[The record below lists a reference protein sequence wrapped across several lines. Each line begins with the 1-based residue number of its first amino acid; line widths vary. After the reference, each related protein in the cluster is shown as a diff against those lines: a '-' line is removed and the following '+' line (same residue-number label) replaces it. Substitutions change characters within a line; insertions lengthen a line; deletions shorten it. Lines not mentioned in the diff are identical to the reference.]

1 MHPYCAIKGKT
12 VNSTIESRL
21 SQFRKALSEKP
32 YDTFLV
38 LVGENRKYLSGF
50 TGEDTG
56 FDESAGVLIITRER
70 AVLATDSRYDLQ
82 AKSEAPLYEVVQ
94 YKEGL
99 SKELPGILQSLS
111 SKALGFESVRLTCMQ
126 FKAIEEQI
134 RLAGPAI
141 SLVPDENLVENLR
154 IRKEPPEISAIRKAL
169 AIAEDVFMAFVQTL
183 TPGMLEKEVAW
194 EMEKRLR
201 EAGAEAL
208 SFPTIVA
215 SGPNSALPHAIPGI
229 RNIAP
234 GEPILFDWGVRVD
247 GYCSDISRMAH
258 IGKPDATYKK
268 VYQTVLDAQRFAT
281 EAVKPGMSS
290 KAVDA
295 IARSHIENKGYK
307 GKFGHGLGHGVGM
320 AIHEAPRLSPLK
332 DTQMEPGMVFT
343 IEPGIYIAGW
353 GGIRLENM
361 AVVTETGVEVLNQT
375 DSAERIII

>member
-1 MHPYCAIKGKT
+1 MKEGKT

-56 FDESAGVLIITRER
+56 FDESAGVLLIAQEK

-82 AKSEAPLYEVVQ
+82 AKSEAPLFEVVQ

-99 SKELPGILQSLS
+99 SRELPGILQSLS
-111 SKALGFESVRLTCMQ
+111 SKAMGFESVRLTCLQ
-126 FKAIEEQI
+126 FKAIEEQL
-134 RLAGPAI
+134 RLAGLAI
-141 SLVPDENLVENLR
+141 ALVPDENLVENLR
-154 IRKEPPEISAIRKAL
+154 IRKEPAEITAIRKAL
-169 AIAEDVFMAFVQTL
+169 AIAEDVFMAFVPSL

-229 RNIAP
+229 RKIAS
-234 GEPILFDWGVRVD
+234 GEPILFDWGVRMD

-258 IGKPDATYKK
+258 IGKPDATYQK

-281 EAVKPGMSS
+281 EAVKPGVSS
-290 KAVDA
+290 KVVDA
-295 IARSHIENKGYK
+295 IARTHIENKGYK

-353 GGIRLENM
+353 GGVRIENM
-361 AVVTETGVEVLNQT
+361 AVVTETGVAVLNRT
-375 DSAERIII
+375 NPAEMIII

>member
-1 MHPYCAIKGKT
+1 

-21 SQFRKALSEKP
+21 TQFRKALSEKP
-32 YDTFLV
+32 YDIFLV

-56 FDESAGVLIITRER
+56 FDESAGALLITQER

-82 AKSEAPLYEVVQ
+82 ARSEAPAFEVVQ

-99 SKELPGILQSLS
+99 SRELPQILQSLC
-111 SKALGFESVRLTCMQ
+111 SKALGFESVRLTCLQ
-126 FKAIEEQI
+126 YKAIEEQL
-134 RLAGPAI
+134 RLAGLNIP
-141 SLVPDENLVENLR
+141 LVSEENLVENLR
-154 IRKEPPEISAIRKAL
+154 IRKEPSEIAAIRKAL
-169 AIAEDVFMAFVQTL
+169 AIAEDVFMAFVSTL
-183 TPGMLEKEVAW
+183 SPGMLEKEIAW

-215 SGPNSALPHAIPGI
+215 SGPNSALPHAIPGPRGI
-229 RNIAP
+229 TP

-258 IGKPDATYKK
+258 IGKPDETYQK

-281 EAVKPGMSS
+281 DAVKPGVSS
-290 KAVDA
+290 KAIDA
-295 IARSHIENKGYK
+295 IARTHIENKGYK

-332 DTQMEPGMVFT
+332 DTPMEPGMVFT
-343 IEPGIYIAGW
+343 IEPGIYIADW
-353 GGIRLENM
+353 GGVRLENM
-361 AVVTETGVEVLNQT
+361 AVVTEDGVAVLNRT
-375 DSAERIII
+375 SPADMILI

>member
-1 MHPYCAIKGKT
+1 VT
-12 VNSTIESRL
+12 STIESRL

-32 YDTFLV
+32 YDTFMV

-56 FDESAGVLIITRER
+56 FDESAGALLITSEK

-82 AKSEAPLYEVVQ
+82 AKSEAPLFEVIQ

-99 SKELPGILQSLS
+99 SRELPGILQSLS

-126 FKAIEEQI
+126 YKAIEEQL
-134 RLAGPAI
+134 RLAGLGIP
-141 SLVPDENLVENLR
+141 LVSEENLAESLR
-154 IRKEPPEISAIRKAL
+154 IRKEPPEIAAIRKAL
-169 AIAEDVFMAFVQTL
+169 AIAEDVFMAFVPTL
-183 TPGMLEKEVAW
+183 TPGMHEKEVAW
-194 EMEKRLR
+194 EMEKRMR
-201 EAGAEAL
+201 EAGADAL
-208 SFPTIVA
+208 SFSTIVA
-215 SGPNSALPHAIPGI
+215 SGPNSALPHAIPGL
-229 RNIAP
+229 RKLSA

-258 IGKPDATYKK
+258 IGKPDEIYKK

-281 EAVKPGMSS
+281 EAVKPGASS

-295 IARSHIENKGYK
+295 VARTHIENKGYK

-332 DTQMEPGMVFT
+332 DTQLETGMVFT

-375 DSAERIII
+375 TPAEMIII